1 MQLLMKQIA
10 LSLLVIASSGAYV
23 WEQPAKAPA
32 SDITDTTAPAG
43 IAEDT
48 TANSPNQS
56 PAPAA
61 PAAAPAM
68 SSPVIDERRV
78 RFEPPAT
85 PPITI
90 DSEIAATVDALVA
103 ERPASIDSFVSDQ
116 TRTITVKAAP
126 AAIDSAAYTPIAK
139 PKLKPG
145 HRQAPARLI
154 KTSMKSTA
162 AAKRV
167 GFADGTYT
175 GPVTDAYYGPIQIQA
190 LIQGGRLAAL
200 RVLRYPSDRRTSIRI
215 NRQALPMLR
224 DEAIMAQS
232 ANVDIISGATLTS
245 RAFIQSLGGALRQAS
260 S

>member
-32 SDITDTTAPAG
+32 NDITDTTTGPAQS
-43 IAEDT
+43 
-48 TANSPNQS
+48 SPDDMAQ
-56 PAPAA
+56 PPTQVPA
-61 PAAAPAM
+61 PAAAPAPP
-68 SSPVIDERRV
+68 SPEIEERRV
-78 RFEPPAT
+78 RFEPP
-85 PPITI
+85 PQITI
-90 DSEIAATVDALVA
+90 DRAAAAAIDALVA
-103 ERPASIDSFVSDQ
+103 ETPASNDPLVSEQ
-116 TRTITVKAAP
+116 TQPITIQAAP
-126 AAIDSAAYTPIAK
+126 AATESAPVAK

-145 HRQAPARLI
+145 HRQASARLI
-154 KTSMKSTA
+154 KASMKSTT

-167 GFADGTYT
+167 GFTDGTYT

-245 RAFIQSLGGALRQAS
+245 RAFIQSLGGALNQAS